1 MKKIEKDLV
10 THDAFLKEI
19 AEEVKSEQL
28 KSLWNKYGLI
38 IVIFIALAL
47 TAAVSFETFR
57 SWRDK
62 KAQEVSNAYAVAV
75 SLQNQGR
82 FDESMDILKNLAERN
97 AGLYSDIAR
106 LQMAN
111 VYLEQKK
118 IPEAMEILES
128 LAGDD
133 DVNEQMR
140 DIATLKLAS
149 YKLDTQAPAEE
160 IRALLEPLTKEEN
173 GQGYDIARE
182 LLAMLAI
189 RDGDLEQAKAEYE
202 KLANSPNVQDN
213 MKARAQDMI
222 AIIDGQS
229 NN

>member
-28 KSLWNKYGLI
+28 KNLWSKYGLV